1 VDEVEPKTGNVSG
14 KKRMNADVAALTE
27 FATRFK
33 ATAGRRSEI
42 VRERKLKNETAEAEA
57 LKAQEKQYSARAKK
71 VVQSRTQNNA
81 MQQLEMKVQIAEAAK
96 REKDAAVLAQ
106 QRAAQV
112 TLNRE
117 REEAK
122 RREQD
127 LLNQLAEAKS
137 RAVVTGPITDSF
149 APGPIRHDV
158 AARLHR
164 LQMHEAKTNLARLKA
179 TELVDAEAAAKMARF
194 KATQLVDAE
203 ARVSFL
209 SQEEIINGYDR
220 F

>member
-1 VDEVEPKTGNVSG
+1 
-14 KKRMNADVAALTE
+14 MNADVAALTE

-33 ATAGRRSEI
+33 ATAGRRSEV
-42 VRERKLKNETAEAEA
+42 VRERKLQNETAVAEA
-57 LKAQEKQYSARAKK
+57 IRAQERQYSARAKK

-81 MQQLEMKVQIAEAAK
+81 MQQLDFKVQIAEAVK

-106 QRAAQV
+106 QKAAQI
-112 TLNRE
+112 TLDRE

-137 RAVVTGPITDSF
+137 RAVIAGTTTDCVAS
-149 APGPIRHDV
+149 GPIRHDV

-179 TELVDAEAAAKMARF
+179 TELVDAEAAAKLARL

-203 ARVSFL
+203 ARLNFL